1 MQIKDLSKEL
11 DTEALGAIQGGEG
24 DRGNSAVNGIVQLAN
39 VNAGNVVFGGPGSSV
54 NSNNNVTANQ
64 SATIFNE
71 QNNGDF
77 LALFAARFP
86 TVLER

>member
-1 MQIKDLSKEL
+1 MQIKDLSKDL
-11 DTEALGAIQGGEG
+11 DTAAMSEVQGGAD

-39 VNAGNVVFGGPGSSV
+39 VNAGNLVFGGPGSSV

-64 SATIFNE
+64 SATILNE

-77 LALFAARFP
+77 LALFAHRFP

>member
-11 DTEALGAIQGGEG
+11 DAQALSAVHGGAD

-39 VNAGNVVFGGPGSSV
+39 VNAGNMVVGGPGSSIT
-54 NSNNNVTANQ
+54 SNNNVTANQ
-64 SATIFNE
+64 TATIFDT

-77 LALFAARFP
+77 LALIATHYP
-86 TVLER
+86 KMLER

>member
-11 DTEALGAIQGGEG
+11 DTEALSAVHGGAD

-64 SATIFNE
+64 SATIFNS

-77 LALFAARFP
+77 LALIAARYP
-86 TVLER
+86 KMLAE

>member
-11 DTEALGAIQGGEG
+11 DTQALSAVHGGAD

-39 VNAGNVVFGGPGSSV
+39 VNAGNMVVGGPGSSIT
-54 NSNNNVTANQ
+54 SNNNVTANQ
-64 SATIFNE
+64 NATIFNS

-77 LALFAARFP
+77 LALLATRFP
-86 TVLER
+86 SMLER

>member
-11 DTEALGAIQGGEG
+11 DTEALSVVHGGAD

-39 VNAGNVVFGGPGSSV
+39 VNAGNMVVGGPGSSI
-54 NSNNNVTANQ
+54 NSNNHVTANQ
-64 SATIFNE
+64 TATIFGS

-77 LALFAARFP
+77 LALIAARYP
-86 TVLER
+86 TLLER

>member
-11 DTEALGAIQGGEG
+11 DTEALSAVHGGAD

-64 SATIFNE
+64 SATIFNS
-71 QNNGDF
+71 QNNGDSL
-77 LALFAARFP
+77 LAIFP
-86 TVLER
+86 FGGIRMPL

>member
-1 MQIKDLSKEL
+1 MQIKDLSKDL
-11 DTEALGAIQGGEG
+11 DTAAMGAVHGGAD

-39 VNAGNVVFGGPGSSV
+39 VNAGNMVVGGPGSSV
-54 NSNNNVTANQ
+54 TSNNNVTANQ
-64 SATIFNE
+64 SATIFDS

-86 TVLER
+86 TILER